1 MSLRLKSF
9 RFAILAVILAA
20 VFSYAGSALAE
31 SSSRE
36 TPVVKAVRLAGPAV
50 VNINTTQIVDQRTNP
65 FWRFEGDDFF
75 NRFFRDFFETPGLR
89 QRARTSLGS
98 GVIIDGKRGYILTN
112 EHVVA
117 RASEIKVTLGDEQEF
132 TAELVGSDPDS
143 DLAVLQ
149 IKSNKEL
156 PYLKMGDSSDLMIG
170 EQVIAIGNP
179 FGLTHTVTT
188 GVISAL
194 NRHIRTNDRVYRD
207 FIQTDA
213 SINPGNSGGPLL
225 NINGELVGINTAIHV
240 QAHGIGFAI
249 PINKAKR
256 IIKSLIS
263 YGQVLP
269 VWLGLSLQDLN
280 QRLAAYFK
288 TPNREGILI
297 TGIDPDG
304 PVAGSGLARGDVIV
318 RIDRQ
323 QIRSIDDYEDI
334 LRSYTDQE
342 KIKLTVYRQGRPRE
356 FSFKVKTFP
365 LKKAMKISFDRYGL
379 SLKDKGLSRQRR
391 SGLPIAR
398 VRRDSPASRIGLRP
412 GDIVHQINEIRINN
426 LDDYLKAMAKYRLR
440 HSLGMVVQR
449 GRYAYHVTL
458 TP

>member
-1 MSLRLKSF
+1 MLLKSKLSLTANLTF
-9 RFAILAVILAA
+9 FLTLAFLCSAA
-20 VFSYAGSALAE
+20 AMAQTV
-31 SSSRE
+31 SRE

-50 VNINTTQIVDQRTNP
+50 VNINTTQIVNQRSNP
-65 FWRFEGDDFF
+65 FSQFGRDDLFD
-75 NRFFRDFFETPGLR
+75 RFFRDFFETPGYR

-117 RASEIKVTLGDEQEF
+117 RAFEIKVTVGDDQEF

-149 IKSNKEL
+149 IKSKREL

-170 EQVIAIGNP
+170 EEVIAIGNP
-179 FGLTHTVTT
+179 FGLTHTVTR
-188 GVISAL
+188 GVISAV
-194 NRHIRTNDRVYRD
+194 NRNLRTNDRVYRD

-225 NINGELVGINTAIHV
+225 NINGELIGINTAIHA

-263 YGQVLP
+263 YGEVLP

-288 TPNREGILI
+288 TPNHDGVLI
-297 TGIDPDG
+297 TGIDSDG

-318 RIDRQ
+318 KIDKQRV
-323 QIRSIDDYEDI
+323 RSIDDYEDI
-334 LRSYTDQE
+334 LRSYADKETVE
-342 KIKLTVYRQGRPRE
+342 LMVYREGRPRKYPLTIE
-356 FSFKVKTFP
+356 TFP
-365 LKKAMKISFDRYGL
+365 LKTAARISRERYGL
-379 SLKDKGLSRQRR
+379 SLTGKGRLKNG
-391 SGLPIAR
+391 GLP
-398 VRRDSPASRIGLRP
+398 VDKVKPNSPADRIGLKK
-412 GDIVHQINEIRINN
+412 GDIVHQVNEIKINKM
-426 LDDYLKAMAKYRLR
+426 DDYLKAIA
-440 HSLGMVVQR
+440 
-449 GRYAYHVTL
+449 
-458 TP
+458 